1 MSRRRVA
8 ASVVLL
14 LCLAVAFG
22 LARGRMPVRN
32 VPVARRASTPAAAHT
47 VSAPTVNPATLR
59 DIFRFAGE
67 PVAGRRPA
75 VGPVPRAPRQP
86 EPVPTAAPGPRL
98 VGLLRRSGKLVAALS
113 LGGEVELAA
122 AGESAAGVHVL
133 AVDGDGVRIRRSDGS
148 EATLR
153 LE

>member
-1 MSRRRVA
+1 MSTNQRSEFAVGMSA
-8 ASVVLL
+8 FAGVMLIIVGISHF
-14 LCLAVAFG
+14 LAG
-22 LARGRMPVRN
+22 LAGVLKHGN
-32 VPVARRASTPAAAHT
+32 T
-47 VSAPTVNPATLR
+47 VYTTTANKTYYLHLNTAGWGWIHMLLGIV
-59 DIFRFAGE
+59 IFLAGLGIFAGQ
-67 PVAGRRPA
+67 VWARS
-75 VGPVPRAPRQP
+75 VGV
-86 EPVPTAAPGPRL
+86 
-98 VGLLRRSGKLVAALS
+98 LVAALS